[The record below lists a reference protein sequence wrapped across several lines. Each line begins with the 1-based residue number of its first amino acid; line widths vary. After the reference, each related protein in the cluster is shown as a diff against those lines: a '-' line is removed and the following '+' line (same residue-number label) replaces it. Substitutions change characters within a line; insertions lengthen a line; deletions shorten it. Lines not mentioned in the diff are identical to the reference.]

1 MDNQDI
7 FDPEELDETQ
17 EFDLDAILNE
27 FHTEPE
33 SSETLEDDSEM
44 AACPEE
50 PAESAGESDEAFA
63 QELSQLLGDL
73 DAKDVEKYYEKRA
86 FDVFLNTSQKEGVP
100 VSIMEAMRWEI
111 GRAHV

>member
-33 SSETLEDDSEM
+33 SSETPEDSEM
-44 AACPEE
+44 AAGPEE

-63 QELSQLLGDL
+63 QELSQLL
-73 DAKDVEKYYEKRA
+73 
-86 FDVFLNTSQKEGVP
+86 
-100 VSIMEAMRWEI
+100 
-111 GRAHV
+111 

>member
-33 SSETLEDDSEM
+33 SSETPEDDPEM
-44 AACPEE
+44 AADPEE
-50 PAESAGESDEAFA
+50 PAEGA
-63 QELSQLLGDL
+63 
-73 DAKDVEKYYEKRA
+73 
-86 FDVFLNTSQKEGVP
+86 
-100 VSIMEAMRWEI
+100 
-111 GRAHV
+111 